1 MSPNSHRTNSTML
14 IDTHVHL
21 DQIESV
27 ERVIQTARQAGIR
40 AVISVGMDNTS
51 NRKVLE
57 LADQFAGIVYP
68 AIGYHPW
75 SVKADEVEESIR
87 FIESKLDDSVALG
100 EVGLDYKVKV
110 KKPLQREVF
119 ARLLQLAKEKKKP
132 VIVHSRL
139 SHSRTHQMVAESGVG
154 KAVFHWY
161 SGALDILDRILA
173 DGFWVS
179 ATPALA
185 YSSPHR
191 AAMAR
196 APLERILIETDAPVK
211 YRDKVSEPADLRITL
226 RELSHLKKVPE
237 DRLVSVTTENA
248 RRFFGI

>member
-1 MSPNSHRTNSTML
+1 ML

-21 DQIESV
+21 DQIQLV
-27 ERVIQTARQAGIR
+27 ERVIQTARQADIE
-40 AVISVGMDNTS
+40 AIIAVGMNSAS

-57 LADQFAGIVYP
+57 LANRFAGMVYP

-75 SVKADEVEESIR
+75 SVKADEVEASIR
-87 FIESKLDDSVALG
+87 FIEKKLEDSIALG

-119 ARLLQLAKEKKKP
+119 ARLLHLAKDKKKP

-139 SHSRTHQMVAESGVG
+139 SHSRTHQMVAESGVE

-161 SGALDILDRILA
+161 SGPLDILDRILS
-173 DGFWVS
+173 DGFFVS

-196 APLERILIETDAPVK
+196 APLENILIETDSPVK
-211 YRDKVSEPADLRITL
+211 YRDNVSEPADLKITL
-226 RELSHLKKVPE
+226 RELSHLKNVPQ
-237 DRLVSVTTENA
+237 DRLASITTENA

>member
-1 MSPNSHRTNSTML
+1 ML

-21 DQIESV
+21 DQIQSV
-27 ERVIQTARQAGIR
+27 EQVIQTARQAD
-40 AVISVGMDNTS
+40 ISAIIAVGMNYAS

-57 LADQFAGIVYP
+57 LANRFAGMVYP

-75 SVKADEVEESIR
+75 SIKAAEVEASIR
-87 FIESKLDDSVALG
+87 FIEKNLGNSVALG

-119 ARLLQLAKEKKKP
+119 ARVLQLAKDKKKP

-139 SHSRTHQMVAESGVG
+139 SHSRTHRMVAESGVD

-161 SGALDILDRILA
+161 SGPLDILDRILA
-173 DGFWVS
+173 DGFLVS

-196 APLERILIETDAPVK
+196 APLEKILIETDSPVT
-211 YRDKVSEPADLRITL
+211 YADNVSEPADLRITL
-226 RELSHLKKVPE
+226 RELGHLKNIPQ
-237 DRLVSVTTENA
+237 DRLALVTTENA
-248 RRFFGI
+248 RKFFGI

>member
-1 MSPNSHRTNSTML
+1 ML

-21 DQIESV
+21 DQIQSV
-27 ERVIQTARQAGIR
+27 EQVIQTARQADIT
-40 AVISVGMDNTS
+40 AIIAVGMNYAS

-57 LADQFAGIVYP
+57 LANRFAGMVYP

-75 SVKADEVEESIR
+75 SVKAAEVEASIR
-87 FIESKLDDSVALG
+87 FIEKKLGDSVALG

-110 KKPLQREVF
+110 KKPLQRRVF
-119 ARLLQLAKEKKKP
+119 ERLLQLAREKKKP

-139 SHSRTHQMVAESGVG
+139 SHSRTHQMVAESGVE

-161 SGALDILDRILA
+161 SGPLDILDRILE
-173 DGFWVS
+173 DGFLVS

-185 YSSPHR
+185 YSPPHW

-196 APLERILIETDAPVK
+196 APLDKILIETDSPVT
-211 YRDKVSEPADLRITL
+211 YGDNISEPADLKITL
-226 RELSHLKKVPE
+226 RELSHLKNFPQE
-237 DRLVSVTTENA
+237 QLASVTAKNA